1 MGFSPA
7 PSAAAA
13 AAVPPPLPAAP
24 APPPP
29 TGIPGAPAPLPGAF
43 PAPTGV
49 DPTGGGE
56 LLDPQQLGAL
66 GLALDI
72 DPALATGAAE
82 PSALSAAEAQQASTD
97 LKAAACRDYL
107 QYLKTLNRMSTT
119 ITLAQ
124 RQATLLQSFPENAS
138 LQADYRATLAT
149 MDEEMSSAKI
159 QALRL
164 KEFKLALESENLTN
178 EALKQRAAQL
188 DQMNPSGGSGQA

>member
-1 MGFSPA
+1 MGFPPA
-7 PSAAAA
+7 PSAAAG
-13 AAVPPPLPAAP
+13 VPPPLPAAP
-24 APPPP
+24 APPVPP
-29 TGIPGAPAPLPGAF
+29 GIPGVPAPLPGAF
-43 PAPTGV
+43 PAPPGV

-82 PSALSAAEAQQASTD
+82 SSALSAAEAQQASTD
-97 LKAAACRDYL
+97 LKAAARRDYL
-107 QYLKTLNRMSTT
+107 QYLKTLNRMSST

-149 MDEEMSSAKI
+149 MDEEVS
-159 QALRL
+159 R
-164 KEFKLALESENLTN
+164 
-178 EALKQRAAQL
+178 
-188 DQMNPSGGSGQA
+188 